1 MIIKKYTTGR
11 FAGIKDV
18 NVEFKDGLNVVLGS
32 NESGKTTLI
41 EGIHSVLF
49 RPSKIGRKTTEDKEF
64 HSKFM
69 PYPVGDSIDGEI
81 EIEHDGETY
90 TLSKEWGTEASSKLT
105 MPNKVVI
112 KNDLSIKDTL
122 KDVYIYGEGTYSSVF
137 FLKQYYLKEA
147 INRIVENKEATGEIS
162 SLLRSTIMEL
172 DGVPLEDLEQKIREE
187 IDTLLR
193 RWDVERNYPENNKG
207 INNPYKVGFGQV
219 VESFY
224 AKERIKLEMAK
235 AEEAERKFNEIC
247 QEIKKTEEKIEELK
261 TKKEAMEKIEE
272 DVTQRS
278 ILEPQI
284 DQLNKEITALL
295 GISKEWPRSEEKLKQ
310 LTADLGRLD
319 EKYKKLVEEK
329 VLSKK
334 AEEKIKLEKILAK
347 VDEIEAKIKELY
359 TRISGIRA
367 VTKEDIKALET
378 NYNGMNRAEAMM
390 KAGVIMAKLNSFP
403 EGKKLTVTK
412 DLEEPAEVKAG
423 DSFSANGFMKLQSDS
438 LIDIEIKTGNI
449 DFDKIRIEYENYKKN
464 YEDLLKTLKVKS
476 LEEAKLNKEKL
487 DGLNKTVE
495 TYIMQKNHYLGD
507 LTYEELKEKIKE
519 FGDLSQ
525 VRSTAAIE
533 SEMAAVNG
541 EKIDLIS
548 EKKLLETNIGK
559 WAEEYKDIDGL
570 LDKTIDIKLKQKEIK
585 TNIDKLADLPPEFKS
600 ADDFRRTLAEIRD
613 KHSRLINALASQ
625 KEEYYMLEKD
635 LPESTY
641 EELAESLKE
650 AESLFEK
657 RLEKGKRL
665 LKIQENF
672 EKIKL
677 KMDEK
682 SFVPVITAFSNYL
695 TSLTDGSYK
704 ATDIDDDF
712 NLKLKNENEI
722 EMPLSLLSSGTYD
735 CVALALRLAIAEY
748 ILGDNKGFLIL
759 DDCLVDLD
767 PNRKAI
773 AAKLINQF
781 AGKHQV
787 IFTTCSP
794 DTAALLGG
802 FLIEI

>member
-284 DQLNKEITALL
+284 EVLSDYEIKFTTETLDVELLKSFVYPWAAVVPEEDVANLKTKPVGTGAFILEEWVPQQHLTLRRNDNYYGDEVKIETVKLVLIPDATSMMAGFQVGNLDIIPLTGDQVTMVEGNENFKVLSEPMNAVQIMSLNTKNQYLSNEKVRQAMAMAINKEEVIEASMFGYGAKIGSHLPPTSPDYFDTNNIIEYNPEKAKDLLKEAGYGDGFEIDMALPKNYQLHVDAGQVIADQLGKI
-295 GISKEWPRSEEKLKQ
+295 GIDVNIQLIEWGTWLSEVYGEKNFE
-310 LTADLGRLD
+310 TTVVGHTGRLD
-319 EKYKKLVEEK
+319 SYAFLSRYKSNSNDYISLTTGEVDELLDRALNELDEGKRKEIYKE
-329 VLSKK
+329 
-334 AEEKIKLEKILAK
+334 IQIILANK
-347 VDEIEAKIKELY
+347 IPAIYLQTPHTMFALQKNVEGMEI
-359 TRISGIRA
+359 
-367 VTKEDIKALET
+367 
-378 NYNGMNRAEAMM
+378 
-390 KAGVIMAKLNSFP
+390 FP
-403 EGKKLTVTK
+403 
-412 DLEEPAEVKAG
+412 
-423 DSFSANGFMKLQSDS
+423 
-438 LIDIEIKTGNI
+438 IDIY
-449 DFDKIRIEYENYKKN
+449 DF
-464 YEDLLKTLKVKS
+464 
-476 LEEAKLNKEKL
+476 KE
-487 DGLNKTVE
+487 V
-495 TYIMQKNHYLGD
+495 Y
-507 LTYEELKEKIKE
+507 
-519 FGDLSQ
+519 
-525 VRSTAAIE
+525 
-533 SEMAAVNG
+533 
-541 EKIDLIS
+541 
-548 EKKLLETNIGK
+548 
-559 WAEEYKDIDGL
+559 
-570 LDKTIDIKLKQKEIK
+570 
-585 TNIDKLADLPPEFKS
+585 
-600 ADDFRRTLAEIRD
+600 
-613 KHSRLINALASQ
+613 
-625 KEEYYMLEKD
+625 
-635 LPESTY
+635 
-641 EELAESLKE
+641 
-650 AESLFEK
+650 
-657 RLEKGKRL
+657 
-665 LKIQENF
+665 
-672 EKIKL
+672 
-677 KMDEK
+677 
-682 SFVPVITAFSNYL
+682 
-695 TSLTDGSYK
+695 
-704 ATDIDDDF
+704 
-712 NLKLKNENEI
+712 
-722 EMPLSLLSSGTYD
+722 
-735 CVALALRLAIAEY
+735 
-748 ILGDNKGFLIL
+748 
-759 DDCLVDLD
+759 
-767 PNRKAI
+767 
-773 AAKLINQF
+773 
-781 AGKHQV
+781 
-787 IFTTCSP
+787 FT
-794 DTAALLGG
+794 
-802 FLIEI
+802 E

>member
-1 MIIKKYTTGR
+1 
-11 FAGIKDV
+11 
-18 NVEFKDGLNVVLGS
+18 
-32 NESGKTTLI
+32 
-41 EGIHSVLF
+41 
-49 RPSKIGRKTTEDKEF
+49 
-64 HSKFM
+64 
-69 PYPVGDSIDGEI
+69 
-81 EIEHDGETY
+81 
-90 TLSKEWGTEASSKLT
+90 
-105 MPNKVVI
+105 
-112 KNDLSIKDTL
+112 
-122 KDVYIYGEGTYSSVF
+122 
-137 FLKQYYLKEA
+137 
-147 INRIVENKEATGEIS
+147 
-162 SLLRSTIMEL
+162 
-172 DGVPLEDLEQKIREE
+172 
-187 IDTLLR
+187 
-193 RWDVERNYPENNKG
+193 
-207 INNPYKVGFGQV
+207 
-219 VESFY
+219 
-224 AKERIKLEMAK
+224 
-235 AEEAERKFNEIC
+235 
-247 QEIKKTEEKIEELK
+247 
-261 TKKEAMEKIEE
+261 
-272 DVTQRS
+272 
-278 ILEPQI
+278 
-284 DQLNKEITALL
+284 
-295 GISKEWPRSEEKLKQ
+295 
-310 LTADLGRLD
+310 
-319 EKYKKLVEEK
+319 
-329 VLSKK
+329 
-334 AEEKIKLEKILAK
+334 
-347 VDEIEAKIKELY
+347 
-359 TRISGIRA
+359 
-367 VTKEDIKALET
+367 
-378 NYNGMNRAEAMM
+378 
-390 KAGVIMAKLNSFP
+390 
-403 EGKKLTVTK
+403 
-412 DLEEPAEVKAG
+412 
-423 DSFSANGFMKLQSDS
+423 MKLQSDS

-600 ADDFRRTLAEIRD
+600 ADEFRRTLAEIRD